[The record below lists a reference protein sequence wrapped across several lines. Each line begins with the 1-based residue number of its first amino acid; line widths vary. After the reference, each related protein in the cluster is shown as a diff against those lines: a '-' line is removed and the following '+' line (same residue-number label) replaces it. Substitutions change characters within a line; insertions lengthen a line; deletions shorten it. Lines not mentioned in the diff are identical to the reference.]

1 MQLYAV
7 AGWPVAGCSE
17 SEEPKRSPLIELLLR
32 IARTLN
38 EKGDPL

>member
-1 MQLYAV
+1 MNYAV
-7 AGWPVAGCSE
+7 AGGAIVGFTHLNT
-17 SEEPKRSPLIELLLR
+17 EPKRSPLIELLLR